1 MQQNPMIPDFSFLEE
16 VQASGAFNLSEC
28 FQCRKCSNG
37 CPASFAM
44 DLYPDQL
51 VRLAILGQ
59 KEQLL
64 SCRTIWVCASCQT
77 CTTRCPNGVR
87 IAQFMDFL
95 KELALREG
103 VVLPQPDIAI
113 LHQTFLDNVRLT
125 GRIFEGGLLPV
136 YLMRTGQLNTMI
148 EQLRVGWKLL
158 QRNRLPLLPKMIRG
172 KKEVREILRPS
183 HGAGNES

>member
-1 MQQNPMIPDFSFLEE
+1 MQQTAVVPDFSFLDEIE
-16 VQASGAFNLSEC
+16 AFGSFNLSEC

-51 VRLAILGQ
+51 IRLAILGQ

-77 CTTRCPNGVR
+77 CTTRCPNSVR

-103 VVLPQPDIAI
+103 VVSPQPDITI

-136 YLMRTGQLNTMI
+136 YLMRTGQLNTLK
-148 EQLRVGWKLL
+148 EQLRVGVKLL
-158 QRNRLPLLPKMIRG
+158 KRKRLPLLPKIIQG
-172 KKEVREILRPS
+172 KKEVREILSPAQK
-183 HGAGNES
+183 AGTER